1 MHKQST
7 SMTRLVMID
16 VIQKGLW
23 EKLPFSAFND
33 YNLKIRKYKYKFLNQ
48 RKIQRRLV
56 YHIQRHHKKCSF
68 MA

>member
-23 EKLPFSAFND
+23 EKFND